1 MDLCKLLKSNSDY
14 VIGILAL
21 ALLAYAFLNYSKIK
35 HSPLM
40 GVDKSLSPASYP
52 DNKPSAD
59 VPGAGTAKH
68 AATVSDMGSS
78 VNQMMHLKKD
88 SVDPR
93 ELLPM
98 DNNNEFAKLNPSGSG
113 NLSGVNMLTAG
124 NHAFDMLS
132 STSSTL
138 RNANLQL
145 RSEPPNPQGS
155 VGPWNQTT
163 ITPDTSRRPLEIGG
177 SN

>member
-1 MDLCKLLKSNSDY
+1 MALPAFLKKNSDY

-21 ALLAYAFLNYSKIK
+21 ALLAYAFLNYSKVK
-35 HSPLM
+35 NSPLL

-52 DNKPSAD
+52 DEKPSNDAP
-59 VPGAGTAKH
+59 VSGA
-68 AATVSDMGSS
+68 AANAAEISGMGSS
-78 VNQMMHLKKD
+78 VNNMMHLKKD

-93 ELLPM
+93 ELLPN
-98 DNNNEFAKLNPSGSG
+98 DNNNEFAKMNPAGAGSLNGI
-113 NLSGVNMLTAG
+113 NMLNAG

-132 STSSTL
+132 STSSSL

-145 RSEPPNPQGS
+145 RSEPPNPQGK

-163 ITPDTSRRPLEIGG
+163 ITPDTSRRQLEIGN
-177 SN
+177 SH